1 VRNGGNLKD
10 NPAATLPMLST
21 RFFRFFRYLLRWP
34 TLKKAVIRIGQ
45 RRLPGLSGEIAYN
58 AMFSLFPAI
67 LAFFTAIG
75 VFKNSLG
82 ATFKQMAAQ
91 ISQVAPDQA
100 VSLIRGFVQEITQT
114 HDTGLFSISFLVA
127 IWVASAALS
136 SAMFAF
142 DQIAQIPP
150 EQVRPFWKAKLI
162 SLGLTI
168 GTLVLLLLACFLIFI
183 SDWLLQLVVYE
194 IGSLSVLLTVWRLL
208 SWPLALGIVSV
219 AFAFVYRYG
228 PSRWIHGTPIMPG
241 AVLASV
247 LWAIVSALF
256 RMYVTDFANFNKAY
270 GAIGAVMVLMLWLYI
285 SALVLLVGNEL
296 NVTVGEDMR
305 LRAKSELEP
314 PAQSLKSETGTQL
327 NRHK

>member
-1 VRNGGNLKD
+1 
-10 NPAATLPMLST
+10 MLSI
-21 RFFRFFRYLLRWP
+21 RFFRFFRYLFRWS
-34 TLKKAVIRIGQ
+34 TLKKVLVRIAQ

-67 LAFFTAIG
+67 LALLAAISL
-75 VFKNSLG
+75 FKNFLG
-82 ATFKQMAAQ
+82 DTFNGLATQ

-100 VSLIRGFVQEITQT
+100 LAVIHAVIQEVIQTQSSS
-114 HDTGLFSISFLVA
+114 LFSISFVVA

-162 SLGLTI
+162 SIGLTI
-168 GTLVLLLLACFLIFI
+168 GTIVLLLVASFLVFI
-183 SDWLLQLVVYE
+183 SDWLLQLVVHKVSKLA
-194 IGSLSVLLTVWRLL
+194 ILLVMWRLL
-208 SWPLALGIVSV
+208 SWPLALGIVSA

-228 PSRWIHGTPIMPG
+228 PSRWTHGTPVMPG
-241 AVLASV
+241 AVVAAV
-247 LWAIVSALF
+247 LWAVVSAMF
-256 RMYVTDFANFNKAY
+256 RLYVADIANFNRTY
-270 GAIGAVMVLMLWLYI
+270 GAIGAVMVLMLWLYL

-305 LRAKSELEP
+305 AAAKNNLEP
-314 PAQSLKSETGTQL
+314 TQSLSSKTNS
-327 NRHK
+327 N